1 MLRDQYGDIVKL
13 DGIIGRRTTILLFSP
28 ELCEKMYRVEGMWP
42 MRISMESMHHYR
54 ESRKNIY
61 DGQYGLGTRLVA
73 RLGKEEFSF
82 FTHDWLY
89 LFTHPHVFILA
100 VCYREI

>member
-13 DGIIGRRTTILLFSP
+13 DGIGRRTTILLFSP

-42 MRISMESMHHYR
+42 IRISMESMHHYR
-54 ESRKNIY
+54 ENRKNIY

-73 RLGKEEFSF
+73 RLGKEEFPF
-82 FTHDWLY
+82 FTHD
-89 LFTHPHVFILA
+89 
-100 VCYREI
+100 